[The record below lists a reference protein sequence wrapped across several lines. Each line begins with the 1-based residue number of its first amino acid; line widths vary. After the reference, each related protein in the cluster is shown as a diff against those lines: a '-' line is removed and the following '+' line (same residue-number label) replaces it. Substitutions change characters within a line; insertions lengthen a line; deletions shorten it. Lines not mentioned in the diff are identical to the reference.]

1 MEKSK
6 RNCRRTMRK
15 RVEKSRRNC
24 RRTIRKRITT
34 KRRSKCSNGVKDG
47 AKRERESKRDRHTDT
62 ERD

>member
-47 AKRERESKRDRHTDT
+47 AKRERERVRETDIQIQ
-62 ERD
+62 R